1 MRRSRRSVRRSRRC
15 CRRSGAWPAGAVDS
29 ACRDDLIV
37 GYALV
42 HRAGSGEMVGQQA
55 PKASRRGTAQRPTGG
70 RRIWPLLAAVVLLA
84 LVAAGS
90 LRSAPGSGAGT
101 PRFPSALLQTLGLLA
116 LVTVLAGLAV
126 AAWTMLPGKNQLVR
140 PRRNPLFVPLM
151 LMGFVLL
158 LALLRRLGWLDR
170 LGFPGLR
177 PAPSPTS
184 PAGPAASP
192 GGRLT
197 GGDPG
202 WIPFVVVGVLLA
214 GLAAA
219 IVLRSEQARRRRAA
233 LDGPGRQLAELL
245 QGTLADLEDEPD
257 ARRAVIAAWPPP
269 ACRATRP
276 RRPWSTSRA
285 CSSRPTCS
293 PPRSGA
299 WPTCS
304 SGRSS
309 ASTPST
315 RPCGRRRSRR

>member
-177 PAPSPTS
+177 PAPSPRR
-184 PAGPAASP
+184 AGRARATARRAAP
-192 GGRLT
+192 GNPGRSR
-197 GGDPG
+197 GR
-202 WIPFVVVGVLLA
+202 A
-214 GLAAA
+214 
-219 IVLRSEQARRRRAA
+219 RSQARRDRG
-233 LDGPGRQLAELL
+233 LD
-245 QGTLADLEDEPD
+245 PD
-257 ARRAVIAAWPPP
+257 GGWP
-269 ACRATRP
+269 
-276 RRPWSTSRA
+276 
-285 CSSRPTCS
+285 
-293 PPRSGA
+293 
-299 WPTCS
+299 
-304 SGRSS
+304 
-309 ASTPST
+309 
-315 RPCGRRRSRR
+315 GRRRPAAPRGRGAPGVRRARARAGQRAARLGPAPGRPVRAGEVQPAHHRRGHAGGGDRGGDHHPG